1 MKKKT
6 IIIGTVVFLIFA
18 LAIILIAIPL
28 QQNANLHNLENEVK
42 NITMPQ
48 GIEKIAVKSA
58 IGDSGGNG
66 DYSTL
71 RVVMVVKTDLE
82 IDEVKGTIESLDLRF
97 PKHYKSSD
105 NRPVF
110 YVTHCDNSTFYSSR
124 QFEMK
129 FDELESIVDFS
140 NYFYV
145 EFVE

>member
-18 LAIILIAIPL
+18 LVIILISVPL
-28 QQNANLHNLENEVK
+28 HQNANLHNLENEVK

-66 DYSTL
+66 NYSTL
-71 RVVMVVKTDLE
+71 RIVMVVKTDLE
-82 IDEVKGTIESLDLRF
+82 MDEVKGAIESLDLRF
-97 PKHYKSSD
+97 PKHYKSSE

-110 YVTHCDNSTFYSSR
+110 YVTHCDNSTFYSLR

-129 FDELESIVDFS
+129 FDELESIIDFS